1 VTAAVGAARCGLDV
15 LLIEKYGFC
24 GGATVAGLS
33 GTICGLHSSGDNPR
47 QIVFGF
53 AGEFHARMKNS
64 GGVCGPVPFGRTMLS
79 LELRKQ
85 IAVGLQYD
93 TIGESVGFFRFR
105 ESTARR
111 LADIVAGYVAS
122 GRTNLPHE
130 EAVRDLLL
138 EGERPYDVADVTGL
152 PWIEIDF
159 PGDVARAEREVLPHL
174 AQPAGAER

>member
-1 VTAAVGAARCGLDV
+1 VARLLCDRAGAELAADDREAARNALREAESIV
-15 LLIEKYGFC
+15 VALNA
-24 GGATVAGLS
+24 GGGSDAS
-33 GTICGLHSSGDNPR
+33 R
-47 QIVFGF
+47 QV
-53 AGEFHARMKNS
+53 
-64 GGVCGPVPFGRTMLS
+64 

-130 EAVRDLLL
+130 EAVRDLLW